1 MNYLTYLMIKQA
13 MFDEEL
19 YKEAT
24 DRTAMDARRK
34 ARKRGAG
41 RGEAKREGE
50 AAIAA
55 AADAP
60 SVAPVAS
67 GAGAIY
73 VKGFDPL
80 QQARVDNAELAGKL
94 RGAELDLNRAKK
106 DRAILRGQRDELR
119 AKNDALGIDIQRA
132 NMNLAGMRGNR
143 DALYDAAEANKG
155 FGDAMHRRLLTTNR
169 AIGATGGALAGGA
182 AGYGLSNWAS
192 KKLGLQGPNVSK
204 KRRYA
209 DIALRTVGTL
219 GGAGLG
225 GYGGYHLGGYLTP
238 ANTMSATPDKYVEI
252 GA

>member
-1 MNYLTYLMIKQA
+1 MNYLTYLMIKQS
-13 MFDEEL
+13 MWEDGL

-24 DRTAMDARRK
+24 NRTAMAGRSR
-34 ARKRGAG
+34 ARKGGAG
-41 RGEAKREGE
+41 RGEAKRKGE
-50 AAIAA
+50 EAVAA
-55 AADAP
+55 AEEAP

-119 AKNDALGIDIQRA
+119 AKNDALGIDLQRA
-132 NMNLAGMRGNR
+132 DMNLAGMRGNR

-169 AIGATGGALAGGA
+169 AIGATGGALVGGGLGYAG
-182 AGYGLSNWAS
+182 SNWLS
-192 KKLGLQGPNVSK
+192 KRLGLQGPNVSK
-204 KRRYA
+204 RRRYA
-209 DIALRTVGTL
+209 DIALRTAGTL